1 MNSEEFGVSFM
12 NDTHL
17 NYSVVASITDFSG
30 LGKGQIKKDYQKF
43 IFNGRTGFHEVFK
56 IFGGSGISIEKRG
69 SIFNNRIL
77 LDDEINSKPYNP
89 KVLALCFEFGIGIA
103 FDTNTLF
110 FQQDKMQLLVRL
122 ILSIEQKDSSID
134 FPHYIDKSLFVDFV
148 QENGIT
154 SRNIIRYIRF
164 LQNFTR

>member
-1 MNSEEFGVSFM
+1 MNSDEFSVSFM
-12 NDTHL
+12 NDAHL
-17 NYSVVASITDFSG
+17 NYSVIASITDFSG

-69 SIFNNRIL
+69 SIFNDSIL
-77 LDDEINSKPYNP
+77 LNNDINSKPYNP

-103 FDTNTLF
+103 FDTNSLF
-110 FQQDKMQLLVRL
+110 FQQDRMQQLVRL
-122 ILSIEQKDSSID
+122 LLSIEQKENFVE
-134 FPHYIDKSLFVDFV
+134 FPHYVDKELFVEFV
-148 QENGIT
+148 RENGIT
-154 SRNIIRYIRF
+154 SRNIIRYIHF